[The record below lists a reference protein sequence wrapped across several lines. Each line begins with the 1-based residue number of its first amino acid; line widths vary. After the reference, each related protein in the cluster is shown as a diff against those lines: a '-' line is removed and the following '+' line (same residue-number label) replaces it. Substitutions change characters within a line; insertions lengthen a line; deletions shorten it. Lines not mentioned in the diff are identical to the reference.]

1 MCMYLNPMVY
11 KMIVLLRSYH
21 QRCRTTHHGYL
32 RVTAE
37 PPQYQLQANTKL
49 PLSHLRT
56 TSEPPHTYLRS
67 IAELPQNHRRTT
79 SEHKRATDEPRG
91 RATSKPPLELLF
103 SLNSVVMWIIKQL
116 YQVDLCCCC
125 CCLYNS
131 LCHPLLILSFTL
143 SSSVL

>member
-1 MCMYLNPMVY
+1 MHWNGEHVTDFSQRGYMVLRVRHNGCLLLKARFNGYFVCMYLNYMVY

-103 SLNSVVMWIIKQL
+103 SLNSVVM
-116 YQVDLCCCC
+116 
-125 CCLYNS
+125 
-131 LCHPLLILSFTL
+131 
-143 SSSVL
+143 